1 MNDMPHTVEV
11 VDDLLIV
18 LDQDGN
24 GYDYHELRG
33 LARAKHQLRTWQRD
47 YTFDYAAATRAVSDF
62 FAREPTRPSTQ
73 QPNAELRAVD
83 LRVEQIARELLGIPT
98 LTERGSDAL
107 DFHEVSVHQIK
118 LALRVAYEAGR
129 NALR

>member
-1 MNDMPHTVEV
+1 MNDMPHTVEI
-11 VDDLLIV
+11 VDNLLVV
-18 LDQDGN
+18 LDGDGN
-24 GYDYHELRG
+24 GCDCHELRG
-33 LARAKHQLRTWQRD
+33 LARAKHQLQTWQRD
-47 YTFDYAAATRAVSDF
+47 YAFDYAAATRAVSEF
-62 FAREPTRPSTQ
+62 FAAEPTRPATTNA
-73 QPNAELRAVD
+73 NAELRAVD

-98 LTERGSDAL
+98 LAERGSDAL

>member
-1 MNDMPHTVEV
+1 MNDMPHTVEI

-24 GYDYHELRG
+24 GYDFHELRG
-33 LARAKHQLRTWQRD
+33 FARAKHQLQRWQRD
-47 YTFDYAAATRAVSDF
+47 YAFDYAAALRAVSEF
-62 FAREPTRPSTQ
+62 FAAGPTRPSSQ

-83 LRVEQIARELLGIPT
+83 LRVEQIARRLLGIPT
-98 LTERGSDAL
+98 LAERGSDTL
-107 DFHEVSVHQIK
+107 DFHEVSVRQIK